1 MIRPFVV
8 LGLPRSRTFWLSKFL
23 TYQGWT
29 CGHEELRHV
38 RSLRDVQSWL
48 SQPCTGSAET
58 ALAPFWRL
66 IPVLAPEC
74 RIVLIRRPVDGV
86 LDSLARQGISGPN
99 LPLQMRRADAKLD
112 QIARRADTLE
122 VDYKDL
128 DREYVCK
135 DIFEF
140 CLPYKHDHEW
150 WSRIS
155 QMNLQIRMIDLIRY
169 IVAYGPQI
177 RSASEEAKAATLSI
191 MKARQWPSR

>member
-1 MIRPFVV
+1 
-8 LGLPRSRTFWLSKFL
+8 
-23 TYQGWT
+23 
-29 CGHEELRHV
+29 
-38 RSLRDVQSWL
+38 
-48 SQPCTGSAET
+48 
-58 ALAPFWRL
+58 
-66 IPVLAPEC
+66 
-74 RIVLIRRPVDGV
+74 
-86 LDSLARQGISGPN
+86 
-99 LPLQMRRADAKLD
+99 MRRAAAKLD
-112 QIARRADTLE
+112 QVARRLDTLE
-122 VDYKDL
+122 VDYRDL

-191 MKARQWPSR
+191 MKARRWPSR